1 MATLDPNNPFQ
12 SFILTD
18 KERLQGSLLNYLQIA
33 CIKNQIATLAMERI
47 NLSFAPEN
55 AMRDAELK
63 GHIGALQYLLTLH
76 ETAEKEIQEVSVN
89 PN

>member
-55 AMRDAELK
+55 MQRDAELK

-76 ETAEKEIQEVSVN
+76 EAAEKEIQEASSN
-89 PN
+89 LN